1 MSTKIWLHKNHLY
14 KCDMLHY
21 ITIISSQDV
30 IPSMKPLF
38 IKNMTLPEAE
48 VLFASLNEK
57 PYRAQQLF
65 NWLYERNIDSFME
78 MTNFSKDLRRTLAE
92 QYVLSPL
99 SLEERQVSRD
109 GTEKFLFRTCDDN
122 FIESVLLKNDGTEDG
137 RLTICISSQIGCAM
151 GCSFCETAK
160 IGFRRNLET
169 AEIIDQVC
177 HVRRLSGLKNNNI
190 VFMGM
195 GEPFMNYDNVL
206 KAADI
211 MNYSFGFHI
220 STRKITIS
228 TCGVLP
234 GIERFIDE
242 KRPYNL
248 ALSLNDTL
256 PEKRQKVMPVEK
268 KYPISNISE
277 LLERKF
283 PVSRNRVTLEYVMRG
298 DNISKEDAMRLK
310 KMFRYS
316 RIKLNLIKL
325 NEGKHSLDI
334 PSPEKVDDFI
344 RELMIMNIPISIRKS
359 LGSDIS
365 AACGQLSGKRYD
377 EKLTIVINKDCAD
390 AETIIEEH
398 VQQC

>member
-1 MSTKIWLHKNHLY
+1 
-14 KCDMLHY
+14 
-21 ITIISSQDV
+21 
-30 IPSMKPLF
+30 
-38 IKNMTLPEAE
+38 
-48 VLFASLNEK
+48 
-57 PYRAQQLF
+57 
-65 NWLYERNIDSFME
+65 
-78 MTNFSKDLRRTLAE
+78 
-92 QYVLSPL
+92 
-99 SLEERQVSRD
+99 
-109 GTEKFLFRTCDDN
+109 
-122 FIESVLLKNDGTEDG
+122 
-137 RLTICISSQIGCAM
+137 
-151 GCSFCETAK
+151 
-160 IGFRRNLET
+160 
-169 AEIIDQVC
+169 
-177 HVRRLSGLKNNNI
+177 
-190 VFMGM
+190 
-195 GEPFMNYDNVL
+195 
-206 KAADI
+206 
-211 MNYSFGFHI
+211 
-220 STRKITIS
+220 
-228 TCGVLP
+228 
-234 GIERFIDE
+234 
-242 KRPYNL
+242 
-248 ALSLNDTL
+248 
-256 PEKRQKVMPVEK
+256 MPVEK

-334 PSPEKVDDFI
+334 PSPEEVDDFI